1 MSYRSSS
8 AVGTLCSPASPGT
21 VLSGGSCAG
30 CHDVDDPPEGKKR
43 VGLVVARYVGCIESR
58 AWVTNCDVSS
68 KSLRHSFTTNE
79 YGCGD
84 ADVSPFGDDHAGRG
98 VPSIY
103 RYGSDS
109 DVEES
114 RDSECWKVSCRQ
126 IEGRLVIDGETLAPR
141 GDPCQRTSEAVHD
154 RVTGRPNAGKR
165 ILRCIEQ
172 RRLLIID
179 GECDGGESCCVSRVS
194 SGTKKAKQ
202 DVLRRWRRRSPQE
215 SVSHGES
222 PSTASRCLPP
232 LSAGKGT

>member
-1 MSYRSSS
+1 MSDRLPALWQCLYRNTPRAAADRASSDDSAASPSNCEEKSHAQQLHYSPRITNVALAFLRSLVMSYRSSS

-103 RYGSDS
+103 RYGSDG

-126 IEGRLVIDGETLAPR
+126 IEGRLVIDG
-141 GDPCQRTSEAVHD
+141 G
-154 RVTGRPNAGKR
+154 
-165 ILRCIEQ
+165 
-172 RRLLIID
+172 
-179 GECDGGESCCVSRVS
+179 
-194 SGTKKAKQ
+194 
-202 DVLRRWRRRSPQE
+202 
-215 SVSHGES
+215 
-222 PSTASRCLPP
+222 
-232 LSAGKGT
+232 